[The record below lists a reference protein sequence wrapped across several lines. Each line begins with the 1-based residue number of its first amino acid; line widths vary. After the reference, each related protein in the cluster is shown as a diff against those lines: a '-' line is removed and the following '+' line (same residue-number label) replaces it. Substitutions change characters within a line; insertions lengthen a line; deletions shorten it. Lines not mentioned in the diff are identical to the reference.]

1 MIPIRI
7 LLGSQVLLLWEAF
20 LLQMNDFDRYLE
32 LNLRVMLDP
41 VVAMPPPSRK
51 GRLSRPEKPILAIVT
66 AAVELPADVIPAI
79 EPAVV
84 AIPVPAAPTL

>member
-1 MIPIRI
+1 
-7 LLGSQVLLLWEAF
+7 
-20 LLQMNDFDRYLE
+20 MNDFDRYLE
-32 LNLRVMLDP
+32 LNLRLMLDP
-41 VVAMPPPSRK
+41 VVATPPPSRK
-51 GRLSRPEKPILAIVT
+51 GRLSRPQKPILAIVT

>member
-32 LNLRVMLDP
+32 LELRSMLDP
-41 VVAMPPPSRK
+41 VVATPPPSRK
-51 GRLSRPEKPILAIVT
+51 GRLSRPQKPILTIVT
-66 AAVELPADVIPAI
+66 AAVEHPADGIPVI

-84 AIPVPAAPTL
+84 TIPVPAAPTL